1 MLGLL
6 YFSAFR
12 RIFDKKT
19 IMSFLVLL
27 FGVSGGEI
35 LLIFLV
41 ALLLFGSKG
50 LPDVAKGLGKGLK
63 ELQKAT
69 DEIKRE
75 INNSTSGAMDE
86 INKIRNDI
94 TGNLTNSL
102 SGINDTMSSLRD
114 PLSGINETVN
124 SMNQP
129 FSNLN
134 ANVSAE
140 NQPVQPTQPVQPA
153 QPENHEELY
162 APYANLEGQA
172 VNVTQTSINLRDS
185 HEVLQ
190 NPFKESPSAEPA
202 VSVDHTE
209 TPASGAI
216 PSGENQS

>member
-6 YFSAFR
+6 YFNAFR

-19 IMSFLVLL
+19 NMSFLVLL

-94 TGNLTNSL
+94 TGNLTSSL
-102 SGINDTMSSLRD
+102 SGINDTMSSIRD

-129 FSNLN
+129 INNLN

-140 NQPVQPTQPVQPA
+140 NQPVQPA
-153 QPENHEELY
+153 QPESHEELY
-162 APYANLEGQA
+162 APYTNLEGQTG
-172 VNVTQTSINLRDS
+172 NVTQTSINLRDS

-190 NPFKESPSAEPA
+190 NPFKETPTDQPA
-202 VSVDHTE
+202 VPVDHTE
-209 TPASGAI
+209 TPESGVN
-216 PSGENQS
+216 PSGENKS

>member
-6 YFSAFR
+6 YFNAFR

-19 IMSFLVLL
+19 NMSFLVLL

-94 TGNLTNSL
+94 TGNLTSSL
-102 SGINDTMSSLRD
+102 SGINDTMSSIRD

-129 FSNLN
+129 INNLN

-140 NQPVQPTQPVQPA
+140 NQPVQPA
-153 QPENHEELY
+153 QPESHEELY
-162 APYANLEGQA
+162 APYTNLEGQTG
-172 VNVTQTSINLRDS
+172 NVTQTSINLRDS

-190 NPFKESPSAEPA
+190 NPFKETPTDQPA
-202 VSVDHTE
+202 VPVDHTE
-209 TPASGAI
+209 TPASGVV
-216 PSGENQS
+216 PSGENKS

>member
-6 YFSAFR
+6 YFNTFR

-19 IMSFLVLL
+19 HMSFLILL

-50 LPDVAKGLGKGLK
+50 LPDVARGLGKGLK

-69 DEIKRE
+69 DEIKKE

-94 TGNLTNSL
+94 TGNLTSSL
-102 SGINDTMSSLRD
+102 SGINDTVGSMRD

-124 SMNQP
+124 SLNQP
-129 FSNLN
+129 ISNLN

-140 NQPVQPTQPVQPA
+140 SQPAQPT

-162 APYANLEGQA
+162 APYSNLQDQTGSI
-172 VNVTQTSINLRDS
+172 TQTSINLRDS

-190 NPFKESPSAEPA
+190 DPFKEPPAAEPA
-202 VSVDHTE
+202 EPVDHTE
-209 TPASGAI
+209 TPASGVI
-216 PSGENQS
+216 PSSENKS